1 MRLGFS
7 LAVLVATGALLAP
20 ALADDASPKPC
31 TAQEFHFEQVAEA
44 CANGGRKAARELM
57 KAAVKKAKA
66 EGESVSCG
74 SCHVSLKTYELEPGA
89 AEQLERWL

>member
-1 MRLGFS
+1 MRRSFTL
-7 LAVLVATGALLAP
+7 LVLLATGFWLAP
-20 ALADDASPKPC
+20 ARADDASPKPC

-66 EGESVSCG
+66 QGESVGCG
-74 SCHVSLKTYELEPGA
+74 SCHKSLKTYELEANAVEELGK
-89 AEQLERWL
+89 WL